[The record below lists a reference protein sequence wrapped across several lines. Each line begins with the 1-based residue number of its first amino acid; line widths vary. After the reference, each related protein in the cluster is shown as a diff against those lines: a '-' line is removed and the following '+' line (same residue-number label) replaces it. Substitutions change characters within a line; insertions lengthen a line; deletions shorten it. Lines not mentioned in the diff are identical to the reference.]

1 MSFNLSGIGVPV
13 CKIVGDT
20 KLNNKIV
27 SMAEN
32 TDDDEYVRYVKE
44 IQLEGD
50 NKFELIP
57 NTKADRDVIYYSG
70 AAGSGKSYSMASYLR
85 NYRKEY
91 KDRPIYLFSEKES
104 DEVLDKIKDIK
115 RVKMDERLI
124 DDPLDL
130 KDFYDEPC
138 CVIFDDIDSLEK
150 KLKAAV
156 YLLLNKLLK
165 VGRSYKI
172 SVLVSSHT
180 SCDGAQTKSMLN
192 ESTIICFYPTCY
204 NRNIRYLC
212 ESYIGMNKKDIAK
225 MKSHKSRFCMYIKSY
240 PSAILQERNIWSI
253 GGE

>member
-1 MSFNLSGIGVPV
+1 MFNLSGIGIPV
-13 CKIVGDT
+13 CKIVGDN

-32 TDDDEYVRYVKE
+32 TDDEDYVRYVKE

-70 AAGSGKSYSMASYLR
+70 AAGSGKSYSMGSYLR
-85 NYRKEY
+85 NYRKEF

-104 DEVLDKIKDIK
+104 DEILDSIKNIK
-115 RVKMDERLI
+115 RVKMDDSLI

-192 ESTIICFYPTCY
+192 ESTIIMWYPTCY
-204 NRNIRYLC
+204 NRNIKYLC
-212 ESYIGMNKKDIAK
+212 ESYVGLGKKDIAK
-225 MKSHKSRFCMYIKSY
+225 MKGNRSRWCAYVKAF
-240 PSAILQERNIWSI
+240 PSCILQEKNIFSI
-253 GGE
+253 GQE

>member
-1 MSFNLSGIGVPV
+1 MFNLSGIGIPI

-27 SMAEN
+27 SMTE
-32 TDDDEYVRYVKE
+32 DDGDDEYVRYVKE

-57 NTKADRDVIYYSG
+57 DTKATRQCVFFSG
-70 AAGSGKSYSMASYLR
+70 PAGVGKSYAMASYLR
-85 NYRKEY
+85 NYKKDY

-115 RVKMDERLI
+115 RVKMDDSLI
-124 DDPLDL
+124 SDPLDL

-138 CVIFDDIDSLEK
+138 CVVMDDIDSLEK

-192 ESTIICFYPTCY
+192 EATIIMWYPTCY
-204 NRNIRYLC
+204 NRNIKYLC
-212 ESYIGMNKKDIAK
+212 ESYVGMNKSDIAI
-225 MKSHKSRFCMYIKSY
+225 MKSHKSRFCAYVKAF
-240 PSAILQERNIWSI
+240 PSCIVQAKNIWSI
-253 GGE
+253 GSE